1 MTDIHSLGLR
11 VESGSVRDA
20 AADLEKLTQAGTKA
34 EQAAAQVGNAWTQA
48 ASKMSQAGAPGER
61 ISKSFTQGTDAIRAQ
76 QQELAKLLGKIDPV
90 VAAYGRLD
98 DMEKQLGRHKNI
110 LAPGEFAEYSQKIKG
125 MRDALGTADD
135 QMTRTGNTAKQT
147 AAALRLLPAQF
158 TDIAVGLQAGQS
170 PFTVLL
176 QQGGQI
182 KDQFGG
188 IGPALAATGRYALSL
203 VNPFTAAAVAA
214 GGLSFALYD
223 VWSEASKFNQS
234 LFSGDGSLRVSAAE
248 LQKIAEGAGLLSGSF
263 SDATDAV
270 IALGTAGK
278 VSETQLKNL
287 AEASASIAQYS
298 GKGAADIAKD
308 LSSLGDNAT
317 DAAAKISDK
326 FGLVTAAQYDVIR
339 ALDDQGE
346 HQKALDFLSET
357 VNQNAQ
363 ERLARYRA
371 SLSEVEKD
379 WDRIGNAIS
388 NAYNKIKGELFPN
401 LDKQI
406 EQLERI
412 QQTRQ
417 EGGFLGG
424 LSNAFGFGDNSNEAI
439 AAQLQLLRQV
449 RGARDENAAA
459 TGEENEANE
468 RYIELTKQLDAQ
480 LANANPASRRTDGIK
495 KLNEQFLELM
505 ANSAKLGKSNPLL
518 AGVEYDGKNFSGGAY
533 DIIRKG
539 IESRIKDPK
548 QPRAKAYQDDEATRM
563 LLQLQQ
569 QESSL
574 QGQLQ
579 VDTKLSETRKQQLR
593 FTQLIADLQ
602 EKKVLTA
609 DQKSLLANQ
618 DAIKAQLEK
627 NAGLD
632 DEITKR
638 KELQEIQSFR
648 GGLDQTL
655 KVDEQGYQEKLDSSG
670 MGRLQREQLRDRL
683 KLISNYQNQAFLL
696 ETQRG
701 KKSQDVLDAET
712 QALEENLE
720 KRLKANDKYYDKLDE
735 QQQDWAKGAKDAFSE
750 YLDNARDMATTSK
763 NLVSDAL
770 NGFTDGVSDSIGR
783 AIVQGDDLR
792 ESLSNVAQT
801 IETQLIASL
810 VKLGIQYA
818 INATIGQSVGVA
830 SAAISAGI
838 AETTAAAWA
847 PAAAMAS
854 LGSFGANSAP
864 AIAALTSTTA
874 LAESLARGGAAGFY
888 TGGYTGSGNPF
899 EVAGVVHKGE
909 YVMTADT
916 VNRVGVNAL
925 DAVQNAGTWAVQ
937 KQTDN
942 DSRTA
947 GGSAGSSGSRGGDTH
962 VTVHLS
968 GIRDA
973 KDLRQ
978 SSAKFARDIST
989 AVDGARR
996 YR

>member
-1 MTDIHSLGLR
+1 MTSISSIGLE
-11 VESGSVRDA
+11 VKSDSVRS
-20 AADLEKLTQAGTKA
+20 AADDLDKLTQAGGKA
-34 EQAAAQVGNAWTQA
+34 EQSAAQVGNAWAQA
-48 ASKMSQAGAPGER
+48 AAKMSQAGAPGER

-76 QQELAKLLGKIDPV
+76 QQELAKLIGKIDPV
-90 VAAYGRLD
+90 VAAYARLD

-135 QMTRTGNTAKQT
+135 QLTRTGNTAKQT

-214 GGLSFALYD
+214 SGLSFALYD

-234 LFSGDGSLRVSAAE
+234 LFSGDGSLRASAAE
-248 LQKIAEGAGLLSGSF
+248 LQKIADGAGLISGSF

-308 LSSLGDNAT
+308 LSSLGDNAS

-363 ERLARYRA
+363 ERLTRYRA

-388 NAYNKIKGELFPN
+388 NAYSKIKGELFPN

-424 LSNAFGFGDNSNEAI
+424 LSNVFGFGDNSNEAI

-468 RYIELTKQLDAQ
+468 RYVQLTKQLDAQ
-480 LANANPASRRTDGIK
+480 LANANPASRRTEGIK

-505 ANSAKLGKSNPLL
+505 ANSAKLGRSNPLL

-574 QGQLQ
+574 KGQLQ
-579 VDTKLSETRKQQLR
+579 VDTKLSESRKQQLR
-593 FTQLIADLQ
+593 FVQLIADLQ

-618 DAIKAQLEK
+618 DEIKAQLEK

-638 KELQEIQSFR
+638 KELQKLQSFQ
-648 GGLDQTL
+648 GGLDQSLQIDT
-655 KVDEQGYQEKLDSSG
+655 QGYEEARASAG
-670 MGRLQREQLRDRL
+670 MGRLQREEVRDRL
-683 KLISNYQNQAFLL
+683 RILRDYQRQAFQL
-696 ETQRG
+696 ETQQG
-701 KKSQDVLDAET
+701 SISNSLMAQET
-712 QALEENLE
+712 KALEQNLE
-720 KRLKANDKYYDKLDE
+720 KRLTLNEKYYE
-735 QQQDWAKGAKDAFSE
+735 QLGKDQQDWSRGANAAWQDFADAASNYSAQAGEGIESVLNTASSSVSRNFSDILQGTETFADGAKSIIAD
-750 YLDNARDMATTSK
+750 L
-763 NLVSDAL
+763 SD
-770 NGFTDGVSDSIGR
+770 
-783 AIVQGDDLR
+783 AIVQALV
-792 ESLSNVAQT
+792 EIAAKAMVVKT
-801 IETQLIASL
+801 IT
-810 VKLGIQYA
+810 
-818 INATIGQSVGVA
+818 
-830 SAAISAGI
+830 GI
-838 AETTAAAWA
+838 AGFFGGGSSGSTG
-847 PAAAMAS
+847 AS
-854 LGSFGANSAP
+854 SASDGGGG
-864 AIAALTSTTA
+864 ISD
-874 LAESLARGGAAGFY
+874 LADLLPGFSS
-888 TGGYTGSGNPF
+888 GGYTGTGNPF
-899 EVAGVVHKGE
+899 AVAGLVHKGE

-916 VNRVGVNAL
+916 VNRLGVNTL

-937 KQTDN
+937 KPAAD
-942 DSRTA
+942 DVKA
-947 GGSAGSSGSRGGDTH
+947 GGAGGGASGGRGGDTH
-962 VTVHLS
+962 VTVHVS
-968 GIRDA
+968 GIRDSV
-973 KDLRQ
+973 DLRQ
-978 SSAKFARDIST
+978 ASAKVARDVIG
-989 AVDGARR
+989 AVSHAER